1 MKSES
6 LIKNYRKI
14 TDSGESFVFTAYAV
28 FLLVFYFAYVYLL
41 NKNPD
46 FFLMD
51 DGYYTCG
58 KALYEGKISFL
69 HQSRGPG
76 LYILFAGL
84 NVIPESLHPITRVI
98 MTIAVMRVNIFFA
111 SRIFGKMLTK
121 TQLFWGLAISVFN
134 PLTLHF
140 TIKNTPE
147 IYLTL
152 IMGVIIFGYL
162 KFIDTNR
169 YIFFVLAAAGILSGM
184 IFKPVF
190 FLIPIFMLLHNV
202 FIIKNKKYYLLL
214 VVLALVSFYS
224 YSLFQTYTKLE
235 DEKAHSYG
243 FGDILARVYLYDAM
257 MKSGEINLGTSEE
270 IQYSGAD
277 KSNYVLCDRYWRN
290 WIEEYKKTNNDAP
303 EYKIALDFTKD
314 NLFRSVLLRIT
325 SPVLFISLTA
335 STIETVLYAFLYG
348 WLTILSVLCIRKII
362 KDYKKE
368 ISAIIYVLMGYG
380 VVFFLTLSYARYSIP
395 FMFFFLIFTGI
406 YFSKIIDRLLLNHV
420 QEQNA

>member
-6 LIKNYRKI
+6 IIKIYRKI
-14 TDSGESFVFTAYAV
+14 TESGEGFVFAAYAI
-28 FLLVFYFAYVYLL
+28 FIISFYFVYVYFL

-76 LYILFAGL
+76 LYILYAGL
-84 NVIPESLHPITRVI
+84 NIFPESVHPIIRIVL
-98 MTIAVMRVNIFFA
+98 TILIMRVNIFFA
-111 SRIFGKMLTK
+111 VRIFRKMLTGN
-121 TQLFWGLAISVFN
+121 QLFWGLVISVFN

-147 IYLTL
+147 VYLTL

-162 KFIDTNR
+162 RFIDTNKF
-169 YIFFVLAAAGILSGM
+169 IFFTLATAGILAGM

-202 FIIKNKKYYLLL
+202 FIIKNKKYYLPL
-214 VVLALVSFYS
+214 VVLSLVSFYS

-325 SPVLFISLTA
+325 SPVLFISLTS
-335 STIETVLYAFLYG
+335 STTETISYLFLYG
-348 WLTILSVLCIRKII
+348 WLVILSISCIRKII
-362 KDYKKE
+362 KDFRKE
-368 ISAIIYVLMGYG
+368 ISAILYILAGYAA
-380 VVFFLTLSYARYSIP
+380 VFFLTLSYARYSIP

-406 YFSKIIDRLLLNHV
+406 FFSEIIDKHIIINR
-420 QEQNA
+420 QEHNA